1 MKYLEMLTNLQ
12 KNAYAPYSNFPV
24 SSIIIDK
31 ENNIWKG
38 INVEN
43 AAYPS
48 GICAERVAIFSAVA
62 SGKKPGDF
70 KEVHI
75 LSNSDFFIVPCGGC
89 LQVLCEFLDSDTPIF
104 MYKKTGEMDKK
115 ILKNLLPFGFNKDF
129 F

>member
-89 LQVLCEFLDSDTPIF
+89 LQVLCEFLDSNTPIF

-115 ILKNLLPFGFNKDF
+115 ILKNLLPFGFSKDF

>member
-12 KNAYAPYSNFPV
+12 KNAYAPYSNFSV

-48 GICAERVAIFSAVA
+48 GICAERVAVFSAVA

-89 LQVLCEFLDSDTPIF
+89 LQVLCEFLDSNTPIF

>member
-1 MKYLEMLTNLQ
+1 MKYLEILENLQ

-24 SSIIIDK
+24 SSIIIDN
-31 ENNIWKG
+31 ENNNWKG
-38 INVEN
+38 VNVEN

-48 GICAERVAIFSAVA
+48 GMCAERVAIFSAVA
-62 SGKKPGDF
+62 FGKKPGDF

-89 LQVLCEFLDSDTPIF
+89 LQVLSEFLDDSTPIF
-104 MYKKTGEMDKK
+104 MYKKTGEMKQST
-115 ILKNLLPFGFNKDF
+115 LKNFLPFGFNKDF

>member
-89 LQVLCEFLDSDTPIF
+89 LQVLCEFLDSNTPIF